1 MANTLGTSQRP
12 SRRKLSLRRDS
23 SVGSAER
30 EIERVFGLPKGSV
43 QLINPNHRKARSDK
57 LVGTLVVDWGW

>member
-1 MANTLGTSQRP
+1 MQ
-12 SRRKLSLRRDS
+12 
-23 SVGSAER
+23 
-30 EIERVFGLPKGSV
+30 GLPKGSV